1 MNTGDA
7 EYYRISAEGMDYHI
21 IGLVLSQNL
30 ILKAGLK
37 KFGKPGDR
45 SSVKELTQLHDMKTL
60 IPLDPKKLTREDIIK
75 SLSSLMFLVEKQ
87 DGTI

>member
-1 MNTGDA
+1 MNMGDA
-7 EYYRISAEGMDYHI
+7 EDYMMSAEGMDYHT
-21 IGLVLSQNL
+21 IGVVLSQNL
-30 ILKAGLK
+30 ILKSVLK
-37 KFGKPGDR
+37 KFGKPGDK

-75 SLSSLMFLVEKQ
+75 SLSSLMFLVEKR